1 MQPGRDRRGGPG
13 DASPSIAWVTA
24 PHREPTDLRG
34 LVVDW
39 GGVLTADVRVAV
51 GAWAA
56 AEGVGVDDVRSA
68 FERWLGPAE
77 AEREI
82 ANPVHLLERG
92 ELESAQFERFLAE
105 QLSTVDGHTVQPAGL
120 LRRMFAHFT
129 RAPAMSALVWRARD
143 AGIATGLLSNSW
155 GNSYPDDVFDGMFDT
170 VVISGEVGMRKP
182 EQRIYLHTC
191 ERLGLRPQEC
201 VFVDDLPHNV
211 TAAVTAGM
219 VGVHHTSYA
228 TTESELSAL
237 FGHDLSARPDVG

>member
-1 MQPGRDRRGGPG
+1 M
-13 DASPSIAWVTA
+13 SA
-24 PHREPTDLRG
+24 PHPEPTGLRG

-39 GGVLTADVRVAV
+39 GGVLTTDVRVAV
-51 GAWAA
+51 GAWAET
-56 AEGVGVDDVRSA
+56 EGVPVDDVRGA
-68 FERWLGPAE
+68 FQRFLGPAE

-92 ELESAQFERFLAE
+92 QLESAQFERFLAD
-105 QLSTVDGHTVQPAGL
+105 QLTTADGHPVEPAGL

-143 AGIATGLLSNSW
+143 AGITTGLLSNSW

-170 VVISGEVGMRKP
+170 VVISGDVGMRKP
-182 EQRIYLHTC
+182 EQRIYLYTC
-191 ERLGLRPQEC
+191 ERLGLRPDEC

-211 TAAVTAGM
+211 TAAVEAGM

-228 TTESELSAL
+228 ATEAELSAL
-237 FGHDLSARPDVG
+237 FGHDLSARADVG

>member
-1 MQPGRDRRGGPG
+1 VRSPDRETTG
-13 DASPSIAWVTA
+13 
-24 PHREPTDLRG
+24 LRG

-39 GGVLTADVRVAV
+39 GGVLTTDVRVAV
-51 GAWAA
+51 GAWAQ
-56 AEGVGVDDVRSA
+56 AEGVAVSDVRSA
-68 FERWLGPAE
+68 FQRWLGPAE

-92 ELESAQFERFLAE
+92 ELESAAFERYLAE
-105 QLSTVDGHTVQPAGL
+105 QLATTDGHAVEPAGL

-129 RAPAMSALVWRARD
+129 RSPAMSALVWRARD
-143 AGIATGLLSNSW
+143 AGIATALLSNSW

-191 ERLGLRPQEC
+191 ERLGLRPDEC

-237 FGHDLSARPDVG
+237 FGHDLSAGADVG

>member
-1 MQPGRDRRGGPG
+1 MSVRTHESTG
-13 DASPSIAWVTA
+13 
-24 PHREPTDLRG
+24 LRG

-39 GGVLTADVRVAV
+39 GGVLTTDVRVAV
-51 GAWAA
+51 GAWAQ
-56 AEGVGVDDVRSA
+56 AEGVPVEDVRSA
-68 FERWLGPAE
+68 FQRWLGTAE

-92 ELESAQFERFLAE
+92 ELESTQFERFLAD
-105 QLSTVDGHTVQPAGL
+105 QLATTDGHPVEPDGL

-129 RAPAMSALVWRARD
+129 RAPAMSALVWRARE

-155 GNSYPDDVFDGMFDT
+155 GNSYPDDVFEGMFDI

-191 ERLGLRPQEC
+191 ERLGLRPDEC

-211 TAAVTAGM
+211 TAAVEAGM

-228 TTESELSAL
+228 VTESELSAL
-237 FGHDLSARPDVG
+237 FGHDLSAGADVG